1 MLARR
6 AVLQNVSESIR
17 EVLRVQFRRSVELE
31 VSGMKRVQVLF
42 DHSNAIVVLVHRL
55 KQ

>member
-1 MLARR
+1 MLAQR

-31 VSGMKRVQVLF
+31 VSGMKCVQVLL
-42 DHSNAIVVLVHRL
+42 DQYTTTVVLVHRL
-55 KQ
+55 NQ